1 MDHNMSK
8 LHAVAWL
15 DHSDAHILR
24 FTRDEAQT
32 PAHVHA
38 QQGHQHLHNKHGPH
52 AQHLPP
58 TDFFNDIV
66 KGLAGA
72 KEILICGPG
81 SAKNEF
87 VKHVEKHHHLMQPL
101 IYGVETVDHPSDEQ
115 LLKFARSFFLAAD
128 RMR

>member
-1 MDHNMSK
+1 MSN

-15 DHSDAHILR
+15 DHSDAHIIR
-24 FTRDEAQT
+24 FSRDET
-32 PAHVHA
+32 HPPEHVRSSH
-38 QQGHQHLHNKHGPH
+38 GHQHLHNKHAPH
-52 AQHLPP
+52 AQHQPP
-58 TDFFNDIV
+58 TDFFDDV
-66 KGLAGA
+66 AKSLAEA
-72 KEILICGPG
+72 HEILICGPG

-87 VKHVEKHHHLMQPL
+87 VKHIENHHRVIQPR